1 MAADPK
7 DTTVTEENTETAA
20 EAAAEVET
28 VASAPTSPAQKLSA
42 EALIK
47 AFENE
52 QMKSDLP
59 EIYVGDTCTNYCNFF
74 NFGHYLCFTS
84 FNFFLVSSAVII
96 DAPRS
101 VTILIAFSTN

>member
-7 DTTVTEENTETAA
+7 DTTVTDEKNETA
-20 EAAAEVET
+20 AAAEVET

-59 EIYVGDTCTNYCNFF
+59 E
-74 NFGHYLCFTS
+74 LS
-84 FNFFLVSSAVII
+84 
-96 DAPRS
+96 
-101 VTILIAFSTN
+101 LIHI